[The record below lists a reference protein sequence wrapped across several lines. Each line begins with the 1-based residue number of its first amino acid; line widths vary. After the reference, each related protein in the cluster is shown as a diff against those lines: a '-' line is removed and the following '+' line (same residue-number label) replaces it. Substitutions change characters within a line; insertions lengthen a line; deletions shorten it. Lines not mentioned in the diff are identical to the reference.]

1 MKVLEVF
8 QGNTGKKNAAKITDE
23 KQREKA
29 LIMYTKLEEASIE
42 SYCKILIRHP
52 HFNYR
57 LNILSVI
64 LGKLATKN
72 HAIRQLATNTLF
84 SILRAGEASL
94 LDFKLEVIKEL
105 AKILK
110 QKQH

>member
-1 MKVLEVF
+1 MLEVF
-8 QGNTGKKNAAKITDE
+8 QGNQGKKNASKIKDE
-23 KQREKA
+23 KQKEKA
-29 LIMYTKLEEASIE
+29 FLMYSKLEEASVE

-64 LGKLATKN
+64 LPKLASKN
-72 HAIRQLATNTLF
+72 HQIRQIATNTLF

-94 LDFKLEVIKEL
+94 LDFKLDVIKEL
-105 AKILK
+105 AKVLK
-110 QKQH
+110 